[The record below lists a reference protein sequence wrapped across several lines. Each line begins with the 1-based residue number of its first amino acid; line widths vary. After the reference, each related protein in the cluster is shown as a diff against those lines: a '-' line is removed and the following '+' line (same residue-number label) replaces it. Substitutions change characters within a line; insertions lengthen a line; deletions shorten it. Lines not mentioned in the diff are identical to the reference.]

1 LHTYS
6 GISISLLKFLYF
18 LEAALFWGDRI
29 LKPSVSNETAKREDI
44 YIAPDPRFISTLMV
58 FAKGFPWGKFLQ
70 FFREKELVSYS
81 AEDQIFLLRLLAV
94 QEMLCLDDE
103 ALLKWVKHQFQLSNF
118 LHIGYKPKV
127 PSLEQLVEFR
137 TVIDAVGILS
147 SFRKQCQKLIIMHGE
162 NLSVDLKQKALL
174 SDSSSR
180 WGSQRVIGLK
190 NEDAEQN
197 SESKWISCPIC
208 ESQNINKVLPPHWAG
223 AQDGDWC
230 RCRFCGNKF
239 KL

>member
-1 LHTYS
+1 
-6 GISISLLKFLYF
+6 
-18 LEAALFWGDRI
+18 
-29 LKPSVSNETAKREDI
+29 LKPSVSDGFARKEEV

-70 FFREKELVSYS
+70 FFREKQLVSCS
-81 AEDQIFLLRLLAV
+81 AEDQVFLLRLLAV
-94 QEMLCLDDE
+94 QEMLCMDDE
-103 ALLKWVKHQFQLSNF
+103 ALLKWVKHQFQLISF
-118 LHIGYKPKV
+118 LHIGYKARV
-127 PSLEQLVEFR
+127 PSIDLLVEFR
-137 TVIDAVGILS
+137 TVINDVGILGP
-147 SFRKQCQKLIIMHGE
+147 FRKQCQKQIVMYGE
-162 NLSVDLKQKALL
+162 NIGLELKQKK
-174 SDSSSR
+174 SMVDSSS

-190 NEDAEQN
+190 NEDLELN
-197 SESKWISCPIC
+197 SESKWISCPVC

>member
-1 LHTYS
+1 M
-6 GISISLLKFLYF
+6 
-18 LEAALFWGDRI
+18 
-29 LKPSVSNETAKREDI
+29 KPSVSDGSSRKEDV

-58 FAKGFPWGKFLQ
+58 FAKGFPWRKFLQ
-70 FFREKELVSYS
+70 FFREKNVVSCS
-81 AEDQIFLLRLLAV
+81 AEDQVFLLRLLAV

-103 ALLKWVKHQFQLSNF
+103 ALLKWVKHQFQLISF
-118 LHIGYKPKV
+118 LHIGYKANV

-147 SFRKQCQKLIIMHGE
+147 PFRKQCQKLIIMYGE
-162 NLSVDLKQKALL
+162 NCSVDLKQKAFLA
-174 SDSSSR
+174 DSSSS

-190 NEDAEQN
+190 NEDIEPN

-208 ESQNINKVLPPHWAG
+208 ESQNINKVLPPHWVG
-223 AQDGDWC
+223 AQGGDWC